1 MPIFWYPFGM
11 KSLLFIF
18 EWSPSG
24 KSIPVN
30 PSMDR
35 IQIGK
40 LKGLH
45 PSVLLFLFVAVIT
58 FLCLSSPRVL
68 AQPSSVYLRMIVVPD
83 REAAKKV
90 EELLTAG
97 NSFPEIAS
105 KYSTD
110 PTKDRGG
117 FLGRVALK
125 DLNEQIR
132 AMVSSIRVGGI
143 TRPVRVQDG
152 VAFFQRTTIDF
163 YNDALRLMRTEK
175 FEEALEPLNKDLK
188 LNPDRVHSL
197 TLKAYAL
204 QRLNRLDE
212 AKDTYR
218 KIIQREPKN
227 VLAYNNL
234 GTLLDQDGKYADAA
248 KMFEQA
254 VAIDPKQDV
263 TLHNLAWINASRLNN
278 PAKAL
283 GFIQKAIQ
291 LKPNAANYYAML
303 SDVYQKQGKRKEAR
317 RAMAKAASLEPANDE
332 YRQILAQLKN
342 GSSSGKTK
350 NLAAQQTSASAEVK
364 RQKSA
369 APPKAATPRSKP
381 APRTSAAAIDR
392 PAASPK
398 PQSLKIVT
406 HPGGAET
413 SRQVGGLLEQN
424 GFPVALRLQET
435 KPLNGI
441 RVYYKPHSAEA
452 AEKIRD
458 LLTPRPVLKKLTW
471 KSKFDIIVYVG
482 R

>member
-1 MPIFWYPFGM
+1 
-11 KSLLFIF
+11 
-18 EWSPSG
+18 
-24 KSIPVN
+24 
-30 PSMDR
+30 
-35 IQIGK
+35 
-40 LKGLH
+40 
-45 PSVLLFLFVAVIT
+45 
-58 FLCLSSPRVL
+58 
-68 AQPSSVYLRMIVVPD
+68 MIVVPD
-83 REAAKKV
+83 SETAKKV

-97 NSFPEIAS
+97 NSFPEVAS

-143 TRPVRVQDG
+143 TRPVRVPDG
-152 VAFFQRTTIDF
+152 IALFQRTTIDY

-175 FEEALEPLNKDLK
+175 FEEALEPLDKDLK

-197 TLKAYAL
+197 TLKGYAL
-204 QRLNRLDE
+204 QRLNRLEE
-212 AKDTYR
+212 AKVSYR
-218 KIIQREPKN
+218 QIVQREPKN

-234 GTLLDQDGKYADAA
+234 GTLLDQEGKYADAA

-254 VAIDPKQDV
+254 VAIDPNQDV
-263 TLHNLAWINASRLNN
+263 TLHNLAWINASRLNK

-283 GFIQKAIQ
+283 GFIQKAIK
-291 LKPNAANYYAML
+291 LKPKAANYYAML

-332 YRQILAQLKN
+332 YRQLLAQLKN
-342 GSSSGKTK
+342 GSSSAKTK
-350 NLAAQQTSASAEVK
+350 NLAARQTSASAEMK
-364 RQKSA
+364 RQKSG
-369 APPKAATPRSKP
+369 APPKKPAAPQPKP
-381 APRTSAAAIDR
+381 APRTSVAAVDR

-398 PQSLKIVT
+398 TQSLKIVT

-424 GFPVALRLQET
+424 GFSVALRLKET

-452 AEKIRD
+452 AEKIKN
-458 LLTPRPVLKKLTW
+458 LISPRPVLKKLTW